1 MSPEPAEP
9 TELPVRAALPRIA
22 DTLVRAGSAV
32 LVAPPGTG
40 KTTLVPPALAAE
52 LPGKVVVAE
61 PRRLAAR
68 AAAARMAAL
77 AGEEVGRTVGYAV
90 RGDARTSTA
99 TRIEVVTSGLLLRRL
114 VADPELPGTAAVVL
128 DECHERHLDADLLLA
143 LLLDA
148 RDGLRPDLRLL
159 ATSATVRTQRLAQ
172 LLAASTDPAPVL
184 EVEARTH
191 PVSVRHLPPLRG
203 ERIEACVARAVRT
216 ALDEDDGDVLA
227 FLPGAAEIRRTAA
240 ALAGVDADVLP
251 LHGRLPPAEQDRA
264 LRPGPRR
271 RVVLASA
278 VAESSLTV
286 PGVRAVVDS
295 GLARVPRTDHRRG
308 LAGLV
313 TVRVSAAVAQQRAGR
328 AGREA
333 PGRVLRCWPEGEL
346 LAPEPDPEIRTAD
359 LTRLALDLA
368 CWGTPDGSGLRWWDP
383 PPEGPLRAGREV
395 LRALGALD
403 GDAVT
408 GRGRRMAEL
417 GLHPRLA
424 RALLD
429 GAAEVGA
436 RAAAEVVALL
446 DDDTLAGGVELEAE
460 LRRLRSGSAP
470 GAGRW
475 RAEVRRLE
483 RQVDG
488 EGTGA
493 GRGDDPAL
501 VTALAHPERL
511 ARRRSPGSR
520 RYLMAGGTAVE
531 LPPGTAL
538 ADQEW
543 LAVAVAD
550 RTPGADHGRVRLAAA
565 ADREL
570 ALRAAPALVAE
581 ADEVTWVRGD
591 PAGVVAR
598 HVRRLG
604 AIVLDEHRIAE
615 PSPGALRDALLDG
628 LRTEGLGLLRWSDG
642 ARRLRDRLAT
652 LHRVLGPPWPDVSD
666 EALLA
671 DPERWGPHLAGAR
684 NRSDLGRVDAAAV
697 LRGLLGWREAA
708 ALDELAP
715 ERITVPSG
723 SRIAI
728 DYSGERPVLAVK
740 VQEVFGW
747 TGAPAVAGGR
757 LPVVLHLLSPAG
769 RPAAVTADLATFWET
784 GYPQV
789 RAELR
794 GRYPKHAWPE
804 DPRTAAPVVTGRGS
818 RRPGR

>member
-1 MSPEPAEP
+1 MLPD
-9 TELPVRAALPRIA
+9 LPVRAALPEITA
-22 DTLVRAGSAV
+22 TLAAAGSAV

-40 KTTLVPPALAAE
+40 KTTLVPLALAPD

-68 AAAARMAAL
+68 AAAARMASL
-77 AGEEVGRTVGYAV
+77 LGEDVGRTVGYSV
-90 RGDARTSTA
+90 RGDTRTSAA

-114 VADPELPGTAAVVL
+114 VSDPELPGTAVVVL

-159 ATSATVRTQRLAQ
+159 ATSATVRTRRLAE
-172 LLAASTDPAPVL
+172 LLGDAPVL
-184 EVEARTH
+184 DVPARTF
-191 PVSVRHLPPLRG
+191 PVDIRHAPPARG
-203 ERIEACVARAVRT
+203 ERIEACVARAVRA
-216 ALDEDDGDVLA
+216 ALDEGDGDVLA
-227 FLPGAAEIRRTAA
+227 FLPGVAEIRRTTD
-240 ALAGVDADVLP
+240 ALAGADADVLP

-264 LRPGPRR
+264 LRPGARR
-271 RVVLASA
+271 RVVLATA

-286 PGVRAVVDS
+286 PGVRAVVDA

-313 TVRVSAAVAQQRAGR
+313 TVRVSAAVAEQRAGR

-333 PGRVLRCWPEGEL
+333 PGRVLRCWPVGEL
-346 LAPEPDPEIRTAD
+346 LAPEPEPEIRTAD

-368 CWGTPDGSGLRWWDP
+368 CWGTPDGAGLRWWDA
-383 PPEGPLRAGREV
+383 PPEGPLRAGRAV
-395 LRALGALD
+395 LHALGAISD
-403 GDAVT
+403 SGVT
-408 GRGRRMAEL
+408 DRGRRMAEL

-429 GAAEVGA
+429 GAPEVGA

-446 DDDTLAGGVELEAE
+446 DDDTLAAGVEVGAE
-460 LRRLRSGSAP
+460 LRRLRSGEAP
-470 GAGRW
+470 GSGRW
-475 RAEVRRLE
+475 RAEARRLE
-483 RQVDG
+483 RLV
-488 EGTGA
+488 EGRR
-493 GRGDDPAL
+493 GRDDPAL
-501 VTALAHPERL
+501 VTALAHPERI

-531 LPPGTAL
+531 LPPGTAM
-538 ADQEW
+538 ADHEW
-543 LAVAVAD
+543 IAVAVAD

-565 ADREL
+565 ADRDL
-570 ALRAAPALVAE
+570 AERAAPALVTE
-581 ADEVTWVRGD
+581 ADEVAWVRGD
-591 PAGVVAR
+591 PSGVVAR

-604 AIVLDEHRIAE
+604 AIVLDERRITDPPPDAVR
-615 PSPGALRDALLDG
+615 AALLDG

-652 LHRVLGPPWPDVSD
+652 LHRTLGPPWPDVSD

-671 DPERWGPHLAGAR
+671 EPDRWLSGPLGSAR
-684 NRSDLGRVDAAAV
+684 GRADLGRIDAAGT

-715 ERITVPSG
+715 ERVTVPSG
-723 SRIAI
+723 SRIAL

-747 TGAPAVAGGR
+747 TGAPAVAGGK
-757 LPVVLHLLSPAG
+757 LPVLLHLLSPAG
-769 RPAAVTADLATFWET
+769 RPAAVTADLAGFWET

-804 DPRTAAPVVTGRGS
+804 DPRSAPPAVTGRG
-818 RRPGR
+818 RGRPGR